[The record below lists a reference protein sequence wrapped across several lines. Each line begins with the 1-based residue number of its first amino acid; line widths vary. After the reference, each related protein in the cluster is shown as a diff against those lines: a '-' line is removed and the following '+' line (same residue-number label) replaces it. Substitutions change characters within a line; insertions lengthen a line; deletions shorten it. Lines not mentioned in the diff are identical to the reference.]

1 MTGVEYPF
9 RFTGVWN
16 YYAHVLIFGL
26 IYLEWS
32 FSALV
37 AWKIPGMIT
46 IIAMFCLISPLL
58 FKAGKAEFD
67 KGSLILFLLMAAL
80 VLLSCL
86 RDGDWS
92 NNLLLLTVITVGF
105 VIAAFFSPSEF
116 GRVFGNVVLFLA
128 VISLPIFVLAVLA
141 PGVIDRLPLL
151 ASSYMNQAGTQVH
164 NAIFAVGVTH
174 SLSSRN
180 LGIAWEPGA
189 FSILLC
195 VALYLALLFPRKRN
209 TLRVIILIITELTT
223 LSTMGIAVMCAI
235 LLVMF
240 SGNRSARRSV
250 VASIIAMALLVISA
264 LGLADSIF
272 NTLFSKLDGL
282 FSTSQTL
289 AVTTQDRLNAVV
301 YPLRAFTEAPVF
313 GVGYERFIDINVNQ
327 CGGVATNTFA
337 NWLALM
343 GGLYGIPCVLFYL
356 RAVYKGLKKIGT
368 NWLVT
373 VVAIGASALMLSTE
387 DLIRISLAYVFVF
400 YGSSGLLSGSTLATG
415 PVGGCD
421 ACRRM
426 GAAS

>member
-1 MTGVEYPF
+1 MAGFENPS

-16 YYAHVLIFGL
+16 YYAHIVIFGL

-37 AWKIPGMIT
+37 AWQIPGMIT
-46 IIAMFCLISPLL
+46 IIAIFCLISPLL
-58 FKAGKAEFD
+58 FKAGKVGFD
-67 KGSLILFLLMAAL
+67 KDSLILFLLMAAL
-80 VLLSCL
+80 VLFSCL

-92 NNLLLLTVITVGF
+92 NNLLLLTAITAGF
-105 VIAAFFSPSEF
+105 VVSVNFTPSEF

-128 VISLPIFVLAVLA
+128 VVSRPVFILAVLV
-141 PGVIDRLPLL
+141 PGIIDRLPLL

-164 NAIFAVGVTH
+164 SAIFAVGVTH

-209 TLRVIILIITELTT
+209 TLRVVILIIAELTT

-240 SGNRSARRSV
+240 SGKRSARRSV
-250 VASIIAMALLVISA
+250 VAAMIVMALLVVSA
-264 LGLADSIF
+264 LGLADDVF

-282 FSTSQTL
+282 FSASQTL

-337 NWLALM
+337 NWLGLM
-343 GGLYGIPCVLFYL
+343 GGLYGIPCVMFYL
-356 RAVYKGLKKIGT
+356 RAVYKGLKMIGT

-373 VVAIGASALMLSTE
+373 VVAIGASVLMLSTE
-387 DLIRISLAYVFVF
+387 DLIRISLVYIFVF
-400 YGSSGLLSGSTLATG
+400 YGSRGLIKGSTFG
-415 PVGGCD
+415 NRPSW
-421 ACRRM
+421 RM
-426 GAAS
+426 CCT